1 MPYQKKKF
9 NFKKNQNKGIYM
21 TRITSTNIVEFIHSK
36 KNHFLIKKDQQGL
49 SDYQKLPENSGIQI
63 PEVGITNYRIPI
75 YFIHKDLDKEIMMN
89 HDAKVSMR
97 VNLKAGKTGINMS
110 RLCSILQEEALEK
123 PFSHN
128 FILNILKRYQVE
140 MKDEEFEENFD
151 FAYINIEILYPMK
164 QPSLKSKQWGWQYYP
179 ILFEGKLYKT
189 NFEIFY
195 TIEYEY
201 SSTCPCSLSL
211 AHQYEYEYAQGLTQE
226 GVGIATAHAQRS
238 KIKLKVQILPEE
250 DFFIPDLI
258 HLLRKTIP
266 TETQSMVKRIDEQAF
281 AILNGM
287 YPMFV
292 EHVARNIYK
301 ALNENQKIL
310 DWLAEIEHYES
321 LHSHNAFAKIYK
333 GIQNGLR

>member
-1 MPYQKKKF
+1 
-9 NFKKNQNKGIYM
+9 M
-21 TRITSTNIVEFIHSK
+21 TRITDSNIIEFIHSK
-36 KNHFLIKKDQQGL
+36 KNHFPAKDPNGL
-49 SDYQKLPENSGIQI
+49 SDYQKLPETSGIQI

-75 YFIHKDLDKEIMMN
+75 FFPHKELESDFVMN

-110 RLCSILQEEALEK
+110 RLCSILQEEVLQK
-123 PFSHN
+123 IFSHT
-128 FILNILKRYQVE
+128 LVLGVLKRYQIE
-140 MKDEEFEENFD
+140 MKDDKVEENFD
-151 FAYINIEILYPMK
+151 FACINIEFLYPMK
-164 QPSLKSKQWGWQYYP
+164 QPSLKSGQWGWQYYP
-179 ILFEGKLYKT
+179 VLFEGKLYKE

-238 KIKLKVQILPEE
+238 KVKLKVQVIPEE
-250 DFFIPDLI
+250 DFFVPDLVF
-258 HLLRKTIP
+258 LLRKTIP

-287 YPMFV
+287 HPRFV
-292 EHVARNIYK
+292 EHIARDLYK
-301 ALNENQKIL
+301 ALNLNPKIL
-310 DWLAEIEHYES
+310 DWVAEIEHYES
-321 LHSHNAFAKIYK
+321 LHSHNAYAKIYK
-333 GIQNGLR
+333 GIKNGLK